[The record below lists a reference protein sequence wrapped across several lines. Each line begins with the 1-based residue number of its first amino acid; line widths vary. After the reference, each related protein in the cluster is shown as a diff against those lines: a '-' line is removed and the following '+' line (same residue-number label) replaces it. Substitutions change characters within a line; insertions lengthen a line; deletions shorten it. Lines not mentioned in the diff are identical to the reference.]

1 MPLPLLFIIPAAVTG
16 AAGIGKGIKACI
28 DIKDAKDTNDLANR
42 YVNGAKDELEK
53 SRKLSGKALENLG
66 EKKLFILDK
75 SINNF
80 IKIFEQIHN
89 IDLEESKGLDELNK
103 FKIDKQAFTEL
114 KELGGYAASF
124 LGGTASGAVGGALTA
139 FGAWS
144 AAGTF
149 ATASTGTAIAGLSGA
164 AATNATLAFFG
175 GGSLAAGGLGI
186 AGGAAVLGGLV
197 AGPALAVVGF
207 IVGAKASQQ
216 KDEAYSNLAQA
227 KKIAEELGTA
237 KCLCDAIKTRAN
249 LFYYLLIRLDS
260 VFSPLVYELENIL
273 KSSGNDYKQYNDNQK
288 KSIAAA
294 LTWAGTIKAILDTP
308 ILTED
313 GSLTEESDA
322 ICNEI
327 NKKLES

>member
-1 MPLPLLFIIPAAVTG
+1 MPLPLLFIIPAVVTG
-16 AAGIGKGIKACI
+16 AVGIGKGIKAGI
-28 DIKDAKDTNDLANR
+28 DINDANYINNKANSKVNTAKDN
-42 YVNGAKDELEK
+42 LEAA
-53 SRKLSGKALENLG
+53 RKISGKALENLG

-80 IKIFEQIHN
+80 VKVFEQIHN
-89 IDLEESKGLDELNK
+89 IDLEESKGLEELSK
-103 FKIDKQAFTEL
+103 FKIDKQSFAEL
-114 KELGGYAASF
+114 KELGSYASSI

-175 GGSLAAGGLGI
+175 GGSLAAGGLGM

-216 KDEAYSNLAQA
+216 RDEAYSNLAQA
-227 KKIAEELGTA
+227 EKIAEELNTA
-237 KCLCDAIKTRAN
+237 KCLCDAIKKRAN

-273 KSSGNDYKQYNDNQK
+273 KSSGNDYKKYSDDQK
-288 KSIAAA
+288 KTVAAA
-294 LTWAGTIKAILDTP
+294 LAWAGTIKAILDTP

-313 GSLTEESDA
+313 GSLTEESEN
-322 ICNEI
+322 ICNDI
-327 NKKLES
+327 NKKLEL

>member
-1 MPLPLLFIIPAAVTG
+1 MPLPLLFIIPAA
-16 AAGIGKGIKACI
+16 AAGAVGVGKGIKAGI
-28 DIKDAKDTNDLANR
+28 DIKDAKDTNDLANS
-42 YVNGAKDELEK
+42 YVNSSKRDLEK
-53 SRKLSGKALENLG
+53 SRKVSGKALENLG

-80 IKIFEQIHN
+80 VKTLEQIHN
-89 IDLEESKGLDELNK
+89 VSLEDSSGLDELSK
-103 FKIDKQAFTEL
+103 FRIDKQSFSEL
-114 KELGGYAASF
+114 KELGSYASSI
-124 LGGTASGAVGGALTA
+124 LGGAATGAIGGALTA

-149 ATASTGTAIAGLSGA
+149 AAASTGTAIASLSGA

-175 GGSLAAGGLGI
+175 GGSLAAGGLGM

-207 IVGAKASQQ
+207 IVGAKASKQ
-216 KDEAYSNLAQA
+216 KDEAYSNLAEA
-227 KKIAEELGTA
+227 KKISEELDTA
-237 KCLCDAIKTRAN
+237 KCLCDAIKKRAN

-273 KSSGNDYKQYNDNQK
+273 KSSGNDYKTYSDDQK
-288 KSIAAA
+288 KTIAAA
-294 LTWAGTIKAILDTP
+294 LSWAGAIKAVLDTP

-313 GSLTEESDA
+313 GSLTGESFTL
-322 ICNEI
+322 CNDI
-327 NKKLES
+327 NKKLDA